1 MPKKSAI
8 DEFKTTS
15 KRAVQ
20 KTAQL
25 FIHCI
30 EQMKLGYYLTSMIK
44 ILSTCEERKKVLH
57 CKIIVSTIHGKI

>member
-20 KTAQL
+20 KTAQADGDL
-25 FIHCI
+25 IGNKIAEKITKFSKIS
-30 EQMKLGYYLTSMIK
+30 QKTLKAKQK
-44 ILSTCEERKKVLH
+44 ILRFLKK
-57 CKIIVSTIHGKI
+57 